1 MIAYITGKLTHKEPT
16 YVIVD
21 IGGLGYSIRISLH
34 TFSQIKDLDRC
45 QLFTHL
51 QITENAHTLYGFATL
66 AEKDWFLSLGS
77 ISGVGSRTA
86 ITALS
91 SLSPHELQQ
100 AVIHEDVPLVQS
112 IKGVGNKT
120 AQRIILELKD
130 KIGKVTLQDTPLL
143 AHKNSHEKL
152 RQEALKALTTL
163 GISKNIAEK
172 SISTILC
179 QHTHKMSLEEL
190 IKLALKDT

>member
-16 YVIVD
+16 YVIVE
-21 IGGLGYSIRISLH
+21 IGGLGYSIKISLH

-51 QITENAHTLYGFATL
+51 HITENAHTLYGFATL
-66 AEKDWFLSLGS
+66 EEKGWFVLLSS
-77 ISGVGSRTA
+77 INGVGPRTA

-91 SLSPHELQQ
+91 SLSPDELQQ
-100 AVIHEDVPLVQS
+100 AVIHEDVPLIQS

-130 KIGKVTLQDTPLL
+130 KIGKVTLQDAPLL
-143 AHKNSHEKL
+143 AHRSSHENL
-152 RQEALKALTTL
+152 QQEALKALTTL
-163 GISKNIAEK
+163 GISKNMAEK
-172 SISTILC
+172 SISTILYK
-179 QHTHKMSLEEL
+179 HSHKISLEEL
-190 IKLALKDT
+190 IKLALKDA